1 MEPRILL
8 FQDLIFVH
16 CVTFRTK
23 TRWCVSALSNS
34 LSLVV
39 INARWHSLLTVGC
52 TDVGNRLFPNTSIDK
67 DNSVWT
73 LGISTNKRDVYF
85 LNAVSLACSYLT
97 FREVR
102 WLVSYVINRLFC
114 KTLHRSSDYFIRG
127 AICDIIWPL
136 DVVVLRCLHTK
147 TNRLSAVLSCLGC
160 SEQWTSAEQITFITG
175 PSSFYG
181 QCQVTVK

>member
-1 MEPRILL
+1 MRQKLSRDKCIVFLSRHWEEEDDDEKIKFFMEPRILL

-39 INARWHSLLTVGC
+39 INTRWYSLLTVGC
-52 TDVGNRLFPNTSIDK
+52 TDVGNRLCPNTSIDK

-85 LNAVSLACSYLT
+85 LSAVLLVCSHLT

-102 WLVSYVINRLFC
+102 WLVRGSRGNYVINHLFC
-114 KTLHRSSDYFIRG
+114 KNLH
-127 AICDIIWPL
+127 
-136 DVVVLRCLHTK
+136 
-147 TNRLSAVLSCLGC
+147 
-160 SEQWTSAEQITFITG
+160 
-175 PSSFYG
+175 
-181 QCQVTVK
+181 